1 MCMTGCDLI
10 LGGIE
15 REEDDDPDLIAQG
28 LCSNTMLEARAART
42 RAAIPRSASANPRHE
57 QRSVDEEEGAAIPR
71 SASSNPSR
79 VPHKVYNIF
88 TE

>member
-28 LCSNTMLEARAART
+28 LCSNTMLEARAALL
-42 RAAIPRSASANPRHE
+42 RATLPRGSASASNPRRE
-57 QRSVDEEEGAAIPR
+57 QRSVDEEDGAALPKRTNR
-71 SASSNPSR
+71 SDGERES
-79 VPHKVYNIF
+79 VCVCV
-88 TE
+88 